1 MLCSPSMRLPGS
13 TGPGSGMADSD
24 LAPWNAEEEPDGAT
38 PLTADEVDGLKPSW
52 IATRA
57 DLNTAEQENIAKG
70 LRSRR
75 WTRMTTDELLDDLV
89 LRQLHRAMFGDVW
102 TWAGQYRLTE
112 KNLGCDPRD
121 IAVKVRDLCAD
132 ARHWFTGT
140 HTDADEAG
148 CRFHRDLVAIH
159 PFPNGNGRHSR
170 AATDLLMKSVGE
182 TPFTWGSTNLMAAS
196 TVRIRY
202 IAALHEADIGNHI
215 PLRDFAR
222 S

>member
-1 MLCSPSMRLPGS
+1 MRLTGS
-13 TGPGSGMADSD
+13 TGPGSGMTDPD
-24 LAPWNAEEEPDGAT
+24 LAPWNSEEEPDGAT
-38 PLTADEVDGLKPSW
+38 PLTADEIDGLKPSW

-89 LRQLHRAMFGDVW
+89 IRQLHRAMFGDVW

-112 KNLGCDPRD
+112 KNLGCDPVD

-132 ARHWFTGT
+132 ARYWFTGT
-140 HTDADEAG
+140 PTGADDAG

-170 AATDLLMKSVGE
+170 AATDLLMRSVGE
-182 TPFTWGSTNLMAAS
+182 PPFTWGSANLMAAS
-196 TVRIRY
+196 TVRSRY
-202 IAALHEADIGNHI
+202 IAALHDADAGNCA
-215 PLRDFAR
+215 PLRNFAR